1 MAIYSWWKLLAHR
14 PDICL
19 LTFIY
24 TYCQKW
30 FRNCVY
36 VFSSSDTIINH
47 AKKIA
52 TNVWWMKHEA
62 KKYLI
67 MAIWGLSMF
76 FKSLG
81 CTCTYDDHYEMN
93 GRLMQVSGC
102 FIYCRRF
109 FSKFTWHDL
118 RKFHQMYL
126 YFYQFLTEQFN
137 IFLYT
142 FNPNKLLIIFK

>member
-1 MAIYSWWKLLAHR
+1 MEAFGTQARDLFAYIYLHILSKMIQKLC
-14 PDICL
+14 ICL
-19 LTFIY
+19 QLQWHNNQP
-24 TYCQKW
+24 C
-30 FRNCVY
+30 
-36 VFSSSDTIINH
+36 
-47 AKKIA
+47 KKIA